1 MPDQDL
7 LAAGTQGGGQYRKR
21 GMPAH
26 RNAVVTVQTSRP
38 LLVFFCL
45 VGLLA
50 GGVVAP
56 LSGGAPD
63 GQDRQVSASAP
74 PAPGHTPIEAWP
86 WWKDEA
92 VVKELGLSPDKVRK
106 MDGIYTRRLRNM
118 KTFIDEYE
126 AQRNLLDRLTRERTV
141 DPETYQLQVSKFEMV
156 RSKLSESRAVML
168 YQFYLELAPQQYQK
182 FLEILDRRFR
192 GRGGSQPR

>member
-1 MPDQDL
+1 
-7 LAAGTQGGGQYRKR
+7 
-21 GMPAH
+21 MPAH

-74 PAPGHTPIEAWP
+74 PAPGQPPQSRPGPRPGRTPIEAWP